1 MRRRSFRGFTLVE
14 LVVVIVVI
22 AILAAII
29 LPLVDDSADD
39 SAGGAAT
46 PGVAVA
52 QEPGPGSGAP
62 PNSGGWDFVSF
73 DPSVP
78 TRWVQDHQDQ
88 FGFGGVKS
96 IEHVSM
102 MQGEVVSAGVI
113 GDIYVRHYTVHT
125 RDRGALE
132 IMTDVPN
139 YGGSPC
145 GASTPAC
152 PSSPLR

>member
-1 MRRRSFRGFTLVE
+1 MKRLLITL
-14 LVVVIVVI
+14 LLTGC
-22 AILAAII
+22 A
-29 LPLVDDSADD
+29 
-39 SAGGAAT
+39 
-46 PGVAVA
+46 
-52 QEPGPGSGAP
+52 GAP
-62 PNSGGWDFVSF
+62 APVSDFPPEVGGRDYISY

-88 FGFGGVKS
+88 FGFGGVRS
-96 IEHVSM
+96 VEHVSM

-139 YGGSPC
+139 YGATERVTAVFTGSAVTDDLVYICGGGGSDPC
-145 GASTPAC
+145 
-152 PSSPLR
+152 

>member
-1 MRRRSFRGFTLVE
+1 MSE
-14 LVVVIVVI
+14 
-22 AILAAII
+22 
-29 LPLVDDSADD
+29 
-39 SAGGAAT
+39 
-46 PGVAVA
+46 
-52 QEPGPGSGAP
+52 AP
-62 PNSGGWDFVSF
+62 PARGASRAIVRF

-78 TRWVQDHQDQ
+78 TRWVQDHQNE

-139 YGGSPC
+139 YGATERVTAVFTGSAVTDTLVYIC
-145 GASTPAC
+145 GGGEAEAC
-152 PSSPLR
+152 